1 MRMCPERSGASLK
14 IYPHDGF
21 KVLTFCHI
29 CAIMGGMETK
39 NLEIIGNNALVEVAG
54 IKKIPA
60 KVDTGADS
68 SSIWASQI
76 TINDKNQLEFCLFEK
91 SSPFY
96 TGKILTASEF
106 WVKQVRSS
114 NGQVAVRYVTPLI
127 IKVKGRKIRAR
138 FTLSDRSSNRFPIL
152 IGRKTLQNKFLV
164 DVSKIRVSR
173 SETFDNRTLAKE
185 LASDPQAFHQKYM
198 TK

>member
-1 MRMCPERSGASLK
+1 
-14 IYPHDGF
+14 
-21 KVLTFCHI
+21 
-29 CAIMGGMETK
+29 METRDLK
-39 NLEIIGNNALVEVAG
+39 IIGNNVLVEVAG

-76 TINDKNQLEFCLFEK
+76 VMNDQKRLEFCLFGK
-91 SSPFY
+91 GSPFY
-96 TGKILTASEF
+96 TGEVITTSEF

-114 NGQVAVRYVTPLI
+114 NGQASVRYVAPLT

-138 FTLSDRSSNRFPIL
+138 FTLSDRSQNRFPIL

-164 DVSKIRVSR
+164 DVSKIRITR
-173 SETFDNRTLAKE
+173 SETFDNRPLADE
-185 LASDPQAFHQKYM
+185 LARDPKAFHDKYM
-198 TK
+198 SHN